1 MTNDLKK
8 SDISKIQLTITINFI
23 SSKDDNNEEHEMH
36 SKNGNIK
43 IMIIDVTDEIVEKL
57 FN

>member
-1 MTNDLKK
+1 M
-8 SDISKIQLTITINFI
+8 TINFI